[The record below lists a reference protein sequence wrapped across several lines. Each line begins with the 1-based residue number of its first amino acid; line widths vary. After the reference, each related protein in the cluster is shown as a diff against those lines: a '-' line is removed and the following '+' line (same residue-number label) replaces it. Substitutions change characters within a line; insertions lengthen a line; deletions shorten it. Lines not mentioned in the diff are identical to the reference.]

1 MKGIKKLKQRAGE
14 YFKSFAQD
22 FAKGIRIGIGF
33 LFIIGTAGIFAV
45 AVTGTFNTFSSGG
58 VMKAADINANFASLK
73 AAIEGIPTQQSMRL
87 IYETDITSATT
98 SVNISGLNGD
108 SDGSYDI
115 RVRFISGT
123 SNGGGYAYYIR
134 PNGDSSSSYFT
145 RFTYI
150 DNAAAPTK
158 SYSGS
163 IDNSGLHLCGSTMT
177 VTTSS
182 ICQASM
188 IIYAKSGF
196 ARTSIGKGAHH
207 DSATSWLNYDYSS
220 TYTNSG
226 TNITSLTIYSPYAN
240 AIGSG
245 SRIEVWAR
253 R

>member
-1 MKGIKKLKQRAGE
+1 MKGIRFLQHKVGE
-14 YFKSFAQD
+14 WFKSFAQD
-22 FAKGIRIGIGF
+22 LAKGFRIGVGF
-33 LFIIGTAGIFAV
+33 LLAITTAGIFGV
-45 AVTGTFNTFSSGG
+45 AVSGTFNTFSSGG
-58 VMKAADINANFASLK
+58 LMKSADINANFASLK
-73 AAIEGIPTQQSMRL
+73 TAIEGIPTQQSMRL
-87 IYETDITSATT
+87 IYETDVTSATT
-98 SVNISGLNGD
+98 SVNITGLNGD

-115 RVRFISGT
+115 RVRLISGT
-123 SNGGGYAYYIR
+123 SSGGYVFFIR

-150 DNAAAPTK
+150 DNGVNPTK
-158 SYSGS
+158 QYSGI
-163 IDNSGLHLCGSTMT
+163 IDNNGLHLCGSTMT

-182 ICQASM
+182 ICQANT

-207 DSATSWLNYDYSS
+207 DSTTSWFNFDYSS

-226 TNITSLTIYSPYAN
+226 TNITSLTIYSNTAN
-240 AIGSG
+240 AIGAG